1 MKKVMVVVVSGLI
14 GSILLPA
21 LIAWAVLPDM
31 ISGGALASAQPASA
45 PPASVPPASV
55 PPVPPG
61 PGGLGLSAI
70 PPYMLALYR
79 TAAPI
84 CSGLPWTVL
93 AAIGTVESDNGR
105 SDLPGVHSGANEA
118 GAEGP
123 MQFEPPTF
131 AVYDRPVPPGGLAP
145 PSPYD
150 PVDAVFAAARM
161 LCADGAGDPSSLGQ
175 AVFDYNHSGAYVAQV
190 LALAR
195 SYGYSGS

>member
-1 MKKVMVVVVSGLI
+1 MKKVIAVSLSGLVAA
-14 GSILLPA
+14 ILLPA
-21 LIAWAVLPDM
+21 VIAWAVLPGLL
-31 ISGGALASAQPASA
+31 SGGILAAAQPAST
-45 PPASVPPASV
+45 PPTTAASAGPGDRGDPGG
-55 PPVPPG
+55 PG
-61 PGGLGLSAI
+61 PSAI
-70 PPYMLALYR
+70 PPSMLALYR
-79 TAAPI
+79 TAAAT
-84 CSGLPWTVL
+84 CAGLSWTVL
-93 AAIGTVESDNGR
+93 AAIGTVESDNGQ

-131 AVYDRPVPPGGLAP
+131 AVYDLPVPPGGVAP

-161 LCADGAGDPSSLGQ
+161 LCADGAGTPASLGQ

-195 SYGYSGS
+195 RYGYPGG

>member
-1 MKKVMVVVVSGLI
+1 MKKVIVVSLSGLVAA
-14 GSILLPA
+14 ILLPA
-21 LIAWAVLPDM
+21 AIAWAVLPGLL
-31 ISGGALASAQPASA
+31 SGGILAAAQPAST
-45 PPASVPPASV
+45 PPTTVASGGSGDRGDPGG
-55 PPVPPG
+55 PG
-61 PGGLGLSAI
+61 PSAI
-70 PPYMLALYR
+70 PPSMLALYQ
-79 TAAPI
+79 TAAST
-84 CSGLPWTVL
+84 CAGLSWTVL
-93 AAIGTVESDNGR
+93 AAIGTVESHNGQ

-131 AVYDRPVPPGGLAP
+131 ARYDLPVPPGGVAP

-161 LCADGAGDPSSLGQ
+161 LCADGAGSPASLGQ

-195 SYGYSGS
+195 RYGYPGA

>member
-1 MKKVMVVVVSGLI
+1 MKKIMALLVSGLVA
-14 GSILLPA
+14 SILLPA
-21 LIAWAVLPDM
+21 VIAWAVLPGLL
-31 ISGGALASAQPASA
+31 SGGTFASAQPVSA
-45 PPASVPPASV
+45 PPVTASSNGQGV
-55 PPVPPG
+55 PG
-61 PGGLGLSAI
+61 PGPTAV
-70 PPYMLALYR
+70 PPSMLALYR
-79 TAAPI
+79 TAAAM
-84 CSGLPWTVL
+84 CAGLPWEVL

-131 AVYDRPVPPGGLAP
+131 AMYDLPVPPGGVAP

-161 LCADGAGDPSSLGQ
+161 LCADGAGRPSSLGQ
-175 AVFDYNHSGAYVAQV
+175 AIFDYNHSGAYVAQV

-195 SYGYSGS
+195 TYGYSGP